1 MRISRKLS
9 IILVISIALNLLLG
23 GSIASHWLFRG
34 DSVTAGFRGPLHH
47 TAARE
52 KLSGGNQAKVDQIWH
67 QRRAI
72 HRENIHAMRD
82 ARRHVYDAIVADPF
96 DRSTLDIAYAD
107 LHQRLLKARTGM
119 ARTLGDIAAELP
131 AAERQAYFKEG
142 FRRFKHHR
150 PHKPK
155 LGRIEP

>member
-96 DRSTLDIAYAD
+96 DRHHLAD
-107 LHQRLLKARTGM
+107 LLHGCRAFAFRWRQFQLCTYPGRFYLATCEFATSLLHKPSSPFSDTHQRS
-119 ARTLGDIAAELP
+119 
-131 AAERQAYFKEG
+131 
-142 FRRFKHHR
+142 R
-150 PHKPK
+150 PSD
-155 LGRIEP
+155 